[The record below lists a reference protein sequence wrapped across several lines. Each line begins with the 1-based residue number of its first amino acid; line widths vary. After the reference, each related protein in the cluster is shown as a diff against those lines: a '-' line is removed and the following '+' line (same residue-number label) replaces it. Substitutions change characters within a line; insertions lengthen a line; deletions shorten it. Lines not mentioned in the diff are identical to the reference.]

1 MTTDGWSRG
10 EMMAVAASRLVHDED
25 VALVGLGIPQIA
37 ALLAKHTH
45 APEATLLLEI
55 GVIEPEPRE
64 PAMGV
69 ADPRIWA
76 GTSSYTSMLD
86 VLGALL
92 HGGRVTLGLLG
103 TLQVDSG
110 GNVNST
116 EVAADD
122 GTRRRFLGSGGAND
136 IASCAERTVMVMQ
149 HQSRKFHDTV
159 DFVTSPG
166 RVVRGRARSELGLSG
181 GGPAA
186 IVTDRGVIE
195 VTDSGLVLA
204 SVHPGDDPD
213 SVVADTPI
221 PLGIPDGGPAET
233 PAPTAEQLDLIR
245 NDLDP
250 HRWYTR

>member
-1 MTTDGWSRG
+1 MTTEGWSRG
-10 EMMAVAASRLVHDED
+10 EMMAVAASQLVRDED

-45 APEATLLLEI
+45 APEVTLLFEI
-55 GVIEPEPRE
+55 GAIEPEPRE

-69 ADPRIWA
+69 ADPRIWS
-76 GTSSYTSMLD
+76 GTTSFASMLD
-86 VLGALL
+86 VLGSLL

-103 TLQVDSG
+103 TLQVDPG

-116 EVAADD
+116 EVAAQD

-149 HQSRKFHDTV
+149 HQPRKFRETV

-166 RVVRGRARSELGLSG
+166 RVVRGRRRDELGLSG

-213 SVVADTPI
+213 AIRADTPI
-221 PLGIPDGGPAET
+221 RLSIPDGGPAET
-233 PAPTAEQLDLIR
+233 SAPSAEQLKIIR
-245 NDLDP
+245 TELDP